1 MVYGLSVC
9 VSVYPV
15 SPQLA
20 VGSQFA
26 SLESFKS
33 VARSLPVKCYY
44 YISNIIACAAS
55 SRGTRP
61 PARYTCPYPATYVHT
76 YTHTYHTYHT
86 YILHIH
92 TILHTYYTIPHTFDF
107 VFYSSTSSITT
118 TTPVTSLPQPIPS
131 PATSTTRSSP
141 PLSSPPHPHPLSR
154 VAPTDRQH
162 SSFPPS
168 IPTRRDPSKS
178 SRQTPNTRIL
188 TKTSFV
194 LSFRS

>member
-1 MVYGLSVC
+1 MLLLHIEHHSLRC
-9 VSVYPV
+9 
-15 SPQLA
+15 QLPRHEA
-20 VGSQFA
+20 
-26 SLESFKS
+26 
-33 VARSLPVKCYY
+33 
-44 YISNIIACAAS
+44 ACALHLPLPGDI
-55 SRGTRP
+55 R
-61 PARYTCPYPATYVHT
+61 TYI
-76 YTHTYHTYHT
+76 HT
-86 YILHIH
+86 YIPHIPHMPHIH
-92 TILHTYYTIPHTFDF
+92 TTHTYYTIPHTFDF

>member
-1 MVYGLSVC
+1 MLLLHIEHHSLRC
-9 VSVYPV
+9 
-15 SPQLA
+15 QLPRHEA
-20 VGSQFA
+20 
-26 SLESFKS
+26 
-33 VARSLPVKCYY
+33 
-44 YISNIIACAAS
+44 ACALHLPLPGDI
-55 SRGTRP
+55 R
-61 PARYTCPYPATYVHT
+61 TYI
-76 YTHTYHTYHT
+76 HT
-86 YILHIH
+86 YIPHIPHIH
-92 TILHTYYTIPHTFDF
+92 TTHTYYTIPHTFDF

-141 PLSSPPHPHPLSR
+141 PLSSPPHPHPHPLSR